1 MSPLKTPF
9 KVLGLDRKAD
19 IAQIKRAY
27 AKLLRTHR
35 PDEDPAAFQ
44 RLHEAYEAC
53 LEQARWREQGWD
65 DEDDEDGI
73 GEGAAAESVPSGV
86 PDDAV
91 FAPFDAGT
99 TPTDAVEPADEA
111 IGMDAADGFDAGA
124 FADEL
129 AGRMR
134 GDTRQAVEAWLQAH
148 DDLYSLDRKH
158 ALQSTV
164 VEVLA
169 GLDTETVARHYE
181 IIVRFF
187 GMDSVSGTDGWLH
200 YRLDEI
206 QRRFGDAAEFERVLR
221 MHTGSSASWTDRI
234 LAEEL
239 SQPFSWLRRLCIVA
253 CPGLPGRTGALA
265 RTLHAADPESASTR
279 LNAKAHRF
287 WERAT
292 NRNALHRERF
302 AFMATRLGMWSA
314 VISGYTA
321 AIKEGRGFALDWAA
335 GFGVFFV
342 LWLAYALVV
351 FGLLRF
357 RDYNQSRMQWD
368 MFLLMTAGGLGCG
381 IVSVAMGGSG
391 AIPFIMTTIF
401 WLGGR
406 HPGGEG
412 WSRSQ
417 VSALLAGLS
426 GFGLVFLALHKLAG
440 DAIELRQQAA
450 AAVLV
455 AFASQAIHDFV
466 LSRARDIPLHL
477 ARTQTGWLWPM
488 LGIQTVLL
496 LAVSMV
502 P

>member
-1 MSPLKTPF
+1 MPPF
-9 KVLGLDRKAD
+9 KILGLDRKAD

-27 AKLLRTHR
+27 ARLLRTHR

-65 DEDDEDGI
+65 DDAEDEGDGI
-73 GEGAAAESVPSGV
+73 GEGTAAQPVQTSG
-86 PDDAV
+86 PDEAV
-91 FAPFDAGT
+91 FAPFDVGT
-99 TPTDAVEPADEA
+99 TPPETIELADEA
-111 IGMDAADGFDAGA
+111 LGMEVAQGFDAGA

-129 AGRMR
+129 ASRLR
-134 GDTRQAVEAWLQAH
+134 GDTAQAVEAWLQAH
-148 DDLYSLDRKH
+148 DDLYSLDRKR
-158 ALQSTV
+158 ALQPTV
-164 VEVLA
+164 VDVLD
-169 GLDTETVARHYE
+169 GLDTGTAARHYDT
-181 IIVRFF
+181 IVRFF
-187 GMDSVSGTDGWLH
+187 GMDTVSGTDGWLH
-200 YRLDEI
+200 HRLDEI

-221 MHTGSSASWTDRI
+221 MHAGKNTSSIDQT
-234 LAEEL
+234 LAREL
-239 SQPFSWLRRLCIVA
+239 LQPFSWLRRLCIVA

-265 RTLHAADPESASTR
+265 RALRAADPDSASTR
-279 LNAKAHRF
+279 LNAKARRF

-302 AFMATRLGMWSA
+302 ALMAMRLAMWTA
-314 VISGYTA
+314 VISGYTD

-335 GFGVFFV
+335 GFGSFFM
-342 LWLAYALVV
+342 LWLAYALIVL
-351 FGLLRF
+351 GLLRF

-381 IVSVAMGGSG
+381 IASVAMGGSG

-426 GFGLVFLALHKLAG
+426 GFGLVFLTLHELAG
-440 DAIELRQQAA
+440 DAIALRHQAA

-455 AFASQAIHDFV
+455 AFASQAIHDLV
-466 LSRARDIPLHL
+466 LSRTRDIPLHL

-488 LGIQTVLL
+488 FGIQAALL
-496 LAVSMV
+496 LATSLVS
-502 P
+502 